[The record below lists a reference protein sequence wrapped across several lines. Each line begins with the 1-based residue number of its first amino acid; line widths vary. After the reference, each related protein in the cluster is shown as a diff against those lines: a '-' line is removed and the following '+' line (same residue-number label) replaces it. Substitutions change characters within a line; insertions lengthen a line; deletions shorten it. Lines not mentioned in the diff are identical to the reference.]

1 MPCCTFLPR
10 ARSDLRGIGGYIA
23 RDNRARAISF
33 VEELQQVCNRLAEHP
48 LMGRARP
55 EFQPLLRSFPYGDY
69 IIFYRP
75 SGGGVQI
82 VRILHAARD
91 AKRQL

>member
-1 MPCCTFLPR
+1 MPRCTFLPR

-33 VEELQQVCNRLAEHP
+33 VEELRVCNRWAEHP

-55 EFQPLLRSFPYGDY
+55 EFQPLLRSFPCSDY

-75 SGGGVQI
+75 AGGGVQI
-82 VRILHAARD
+82 ARILHAARD

>member
-1 MPCCTFLPR
+1 
-10 ARSDLRGIGGYIA
+10 
-23 RDNRARAISF
+23 
-33 VEELQQVCNRLAEHP
+33 
-48 LMGRARP
+48 MGRARP